1 MKAAAIRFPKVRCS
15 GNRLESPRLR
25 LKAILEERFSR
36 QQLRIARQLYR
47 SYYNRDGFGGDFLT
61 RILAAGCCPR
71 R

>member
-36 QQLRIARQLYR
+36 QQLRIARQLWQVFDH
-47 SYYNRDGFGGDFLT
+47 STTVTGLVGTF
-61 RILAAGCCPR
+61 
-71 R
+71 